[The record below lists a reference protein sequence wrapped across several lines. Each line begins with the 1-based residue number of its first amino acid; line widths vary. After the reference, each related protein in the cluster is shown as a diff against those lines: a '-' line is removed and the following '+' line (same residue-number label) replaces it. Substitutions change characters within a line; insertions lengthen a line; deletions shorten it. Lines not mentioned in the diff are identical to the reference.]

1 MHEMYCSLGYLIDIR
16 VFCFVFYVHHT
27 NTSASVHKIK
37 Y

>member
-1 MHEMYCSLGYLIDIR
+1 MHEMYCSLGYLIDVR
-16 VFCFVFYVHHT
+16 VFCFVFYVHT